1 MTKRLFWEDPYA
13 KRFEARVLEVRPKGK
28 HYEVRLDQTLFYPT
42 SGGQPHDTGRLGEAR
57 VLDVYENEKHG
68 SEILHLT
75 DRPLEVGSVVEGE
88 IDWPRRYRHM
98 QRHTAQHILSQAF
111 LRAGKWNTVAVSL
124 KNPIFTIDFDMTPDE
139 AVVKEAEALANWA
152 VYANLPV
159 RAFFVEEARVPL
171 LPLRRMPKVRG
182 TVRVVEIEDWD
193 LAPCGGTHLRSTAEA
208 GPIKV
213 LGFER
218 FKKHT
223 TRVYATA
230 GWEAL
235 EDYRKK
241 HEALKGLALKF
252 ASQPLE
258 VPERVEKLERELY
271 ETKGR
276 LIEAERALAGL
287 LYESLPGTRVA
298 AQVPS
303 LALAELAKR
312 LSERPETAFLLVAPE
327 GERVRFVLGKHPEAP
342 LDLGGIF
349 EKLRALGAKGGGSGA
364 RYQGILPP
372 SKIDAALQTF
382 RAHPVD

>member
-1 MTKRLFWEDPYA
+1 VTKRLFWEDPYA
-13 KRFEARVLEVRPKGK
+13 KRFEARVLEVRPKGR

-68 SEILHLT
+68 ELVLHLT
-75 DRPLEVGSVVEGE
+75 DRPLEEGAVVEGE
-88 IDWPRRYRHM
+88 IDWARRYRHM

-124 KNPIFTIDFDMTPDE
+124 KNPVITIDFDMTPDE

-171 LPLRRMPKVRG
+171 LPLRRLPKVRG

-193 LAPCGGTHLRSTAEA
+193 LAPCGGTHLRSAAEA

-235 EDYRKK
+235 EDYLKK
-241 HEALKGLALKF
+241 HEALKTLALKF
-252 ASQPLE
+252 ASRPLE
-258 VPERVEKLERELY
+258 VPQRVEKLERELF

-276 LIEAERALAGL
+276 LIEAERTLAGL
-287 LYESLPGTRVA
+287 LYESLPGTHVA
-298 AQVPS
+298 AEVPAI
-303 LALAELAKR
+303 ALGELAKR
-312 LSERPETAFLLVAPE
+312 LAERPGAAFLLVAPE
-327 GERVRFVLGKHPEAP
+327 GEKARFVLGKHPASE
-342 LDLGGIF
+342 LDLDAAF
-349 EKLRALGAKGGGSGA
+349 ERLKALGAKGGGGKD
-364 RYQGILPP
+364 RYQGVLPP
-372 SKIDAALQTF
+372 AQIPAALQSF
-382 RAHPVD
+382 REERVD